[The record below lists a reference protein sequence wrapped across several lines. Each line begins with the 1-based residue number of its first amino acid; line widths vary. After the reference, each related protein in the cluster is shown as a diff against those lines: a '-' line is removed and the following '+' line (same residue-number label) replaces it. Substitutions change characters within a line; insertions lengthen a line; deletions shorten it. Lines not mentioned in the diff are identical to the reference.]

1 MNRAILPIF
10 LAFVA
15 SCAPALS
22 FAAPKFSPNADFPT
36 AKQSLNAC
44 YFTSADIALRAKY
57 GSGLRLK
64 TTLSNIGFDGKTLA
78 TWEFKK
84 KFSDATHVTVREYR
98 TKKDLLLLLDSGEPV
113 LVSTEIAV
121 SGKAAKIRHVSVA
134 YSYDDSGIWVS
145 DPLYAKKRRI
155 GWGEVFLKNGTVRF
169 NNLRI
174 VSVKP
179 YAKWNADSVNREKK
193 EDLWLNETK
202 IR

>member
-10 LAFVA
+10 LAFAV
-15 SCAPALS
+15 SCAPTFS
-22 FAAPKFSPNADFPT
+22 FAAPKFSPDADFPT
-36 AKQSLNAC
+36 AKQTLNAC
-44 YFTSADIALRAKY
+44 YFYSTDIALRAKY

-98 TKKDLLLLLDSGEPV
+98 TKKDVLRLLDSGEPV
-113 LVSTEIAV
+113 LVSTEIPV

-134 YSYDDSGIWVS
+134 YSYDDFGIWVS
-145 DPLYAKKRRI
+145 DPLFGKKRRL
-155 GWGEVFLKNGTVRF
+155 GWDEVFLKSGTVRF
-169 NNLRI
+169 NALRT

-179 YAKWNADSVNREKK
+179 YAKWNVDSVNREKK
-193 EDLWLNETK
+193 EDLWLDETK